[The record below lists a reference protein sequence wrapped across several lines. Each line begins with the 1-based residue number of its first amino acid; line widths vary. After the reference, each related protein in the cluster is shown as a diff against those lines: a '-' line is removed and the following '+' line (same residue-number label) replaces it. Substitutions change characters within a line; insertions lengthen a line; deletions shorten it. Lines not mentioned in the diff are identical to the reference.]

1 MEKLYKIGDVSKLCN
16 VPVAT
21 LRYWEELNLIK
32 PSNVDIYTGY
42 RYYDEENV
50 KKIKQILFLKDL
62 NFSLDEIAKFDYS
75 SFYKKT
81 DEIRKTI
88 GELYKKLEQI
98 SSLAVEKGEIVMKK
112 FVNDEQVV
120 GKWQYETSALSKEDY
135 IKGDCYTDDKA
146 LYKFLYFLPEGK
158 GYWVFLNWTKGK
170 IYHYQGM
177 TYEYE
182 IYNGKLILTTKYLDT
197 NEVAGCLIYNKVD
210 SKEYTVKD
218 IVYSD
223 NPNYPFVMDEK
234 VLGKWNCHNVVK
246 VEELDTY
253 VPAKESVGYYLK
265 ELNFKDDGTI
275 IHTDKYEKSWERTW
289 TSGHIIVECIDFTND
304 CHYYIKN
311 FDGVDYLFYEWK
323 TGDYNYCQ
331 GKVTCYYVFKRAE

>member
-120 GKWQYETSALSKEDY
+120 GKWQYETSTLSKEDY
-135 IKGDCYTDDKA
+135 KKGDTYCDKKA
-146 LYKFLYFLPEGK
+146 IYQILYFLPEGK
-158 GYWVFLNWTKGK
+158 GYWVFDGWTKGK
-170 IYHYQGM
+170 IYLCKGIIYD
-177 TYEYE
+177 YE
-182 IYNGKLILTTKYLDT
+182 IDNGKLFVTTRYVDT
-197 NEVAGCLIYNKVD
+197 NEVAGCLVYNKID
-210 SKEYTVKD
+210 SKIYTPENVAIRDKID
-218 IVYSD
+218 
-223 NPNYPFVMDEK
+223 YPFILDEK
-234 VLGKWNCHNVVK
+234 VLGKWQCHNVIEA
-246 VEELDTY
+246 EEVATY
-253 VPAKESVGYYLK
+253 QPKEDNNSFYVR
-265 ELNFKDDGTI
+265 EIDFKDNGELV
-275 IHTDKYEKSWERTW
+275 HLDKNGKEFIKKW
-289 TSGHIIVECIDFTND
+289 TKGHILTELMYFSSD
-304 CHYYIKN
+304 CHYEIRT
-311 FDGVDYLFYEWK
+311 FDGIDYLFYEWK
-323 TGDYNYCQ
+323 SENYNYA
-331 GKVTCYYVFKRAE
+331 GLKSNYYVFRRVK